1 VESKKFDSFLVFDDS
16 ERLGENIGCLG
27 CRGNGMDIRIAGIED
42 MSDIRVPCVNVFAPW
57 VIGIVFEVFEGSLR
71 VHEDVVRLGLA

>member
-1 VESKKFDSFLVFDDS
+1 MGSKKFDRFLMFDDA

-27 CRGNGMDIRIAGIED
+27 CRGNGTDICIAGIED
-42 MSDIRVPCVNVFAPW
+42 MSDIRMSCVNVFAPW
-57 VIGIVFEVFEGSLR
+57 VIGIVFEVFEGGLQ